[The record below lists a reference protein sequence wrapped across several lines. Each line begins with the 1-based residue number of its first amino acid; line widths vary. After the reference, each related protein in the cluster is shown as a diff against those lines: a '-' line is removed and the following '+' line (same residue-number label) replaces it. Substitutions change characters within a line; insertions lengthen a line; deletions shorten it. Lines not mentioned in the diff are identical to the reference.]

1 MPPVEN
7 GPMTFGVEEL
17 AIPTSIDSADA
28 ADFVASIAVRNEV
41 EALGY
46 GTRDLE
52 PEAVE
57 LLPSFHDASSPR
69 RLFGVRVDGALVA
82 RAYLEVN
89 AGSEAPVAWTTVE
102 VLPGFRG
109 RGIGTAL
116 AEHVEAVAH
125 DRERLYVYV
134 VSPDGPGDR
143 LVPPTG
149 YGSVPLAN
157 PEVRFLLHRGFSLEQ
172 VERASRLPLPLEP
185 ERLSAAVA
193 AASAVSGDD
202 YRLHRWMRR
211 TPERWLDDM
220 ALMFTRMSTD
230 APSAGLEEPEDLW
243 TTDRVVE
250 AEAREEASPREML
263 TVVVEHVPTGT
274 LAGYSSLSV
283 PAQTGRAVMQD
294 DTLVLREHRG
304 HRLGMLL
311 KVANLAN
318 LAELRPGHPSVITFN
333 AEENRHMLDVNE
345 AVGFV
350 PIGYEGAWM
359 KRLG

>member
-1 MPPVEN
+1 
-7 GPMTFGVEEL
+7 MTFTVEEL
-17 AIPTSIDSADA
+17 TIPSSIDAADA
-28 ADFVASIAVRNEV
+28 ADFAASIAVRNEV

-46 GTRDLE
+46 GTHDLAPE
-52 PEAVE
+52 PAE
-57 LLPSFHDASSPR
+57 LLPAFHDPASPR

-82 RAYLEVN
+82 RAYFEVN
-89 AGSEAPVAWTTVE
+89 TGEETPVAWATVE
-102 VLPGFRG
+102 VLPSHRG

-116 AEHVEAVAH
+116 AEHVEALAL
-125 DRERLYVYV
+125 DREKLYVYV

-172 VERASRLPLPLEP
+172 VERASRLALPLDDA
-185 ERLSAAVA
+185 RLSSAVA

-202 YRLHRWMRR
+202 YRLHRWIRR
-211 TPERWLDDM
+211 TPQRWLDDM

-230 APSAGLEEPEDLW
+230 APSAGLEEPEDRW
-243 TTDRVVE
+243 TPTRVTE
-250 AEAREEASPREML
+250 SEDREEASPREML
-263 TVVVEHVPTGT
+263 TVVVEHVPSGR

-283 PAQTGRAVMQD
+283 PRQTGRAVMQD

-345 AVGFV
+345 AVGFT

-359 KRLG
+359 KRMG

>member
-1 MPPVEN
+1 
-7 GPMTFGVEEL
+7 MTFTVEEL
-17 AIPTSIDSADA
+17 TIPSSIDAADA
-28 ADFVASIAVRNEV
+28 ADFAQSIAVRNEV

-46 GTRDLE
+46 GTPDLAPE
-52 PEAVE
+52 PVE
-57 LLPSFHDASSPR
+57 LLPAFHDPASPR

-82 RAYLEVN
+82 RSYFEVN
-89 AGSEAPVAWTTVE
+89 VGSEVPVAWATVE
-102 VLPGFRG
+102 VLPAARG

-116 AEHVEAVAH
+116 AEHVEALAR
-125 DRERLYVYV
+125 DREKLYVYV

-149 YGSVPLAN
+149 FGSVPLAN
-157 PEVRFLLHRGFSLEQ
+157 PEVRFLLRRGFSLEQ
-172 VERASRLPLPLEP
+172 VERASRLALPLEAAG
-185 ERLSAAVA
+185 LSSAVA
-193 AASAVSGDD
+193 AASAISGDD
-202 YRLHRWMRR
+202 YRLHRWIRR

-230 APSAGLEEPEDLW
+230 APSAGLEEPEDVW
-243 TTDRVVE
+243 TPARVSE
-250 AEAREEASPREML
+250 SEDREEASPREML
-263 TVVVEHVPTGT
+263 TVVVEHVPSGR
-274 LAGYSSLSV
+274 LVGYSSLSV
-283 PAQTGRAVMQD
+283 PQQTGRAVMQD

-333 AEENRHMLDVNE
+333 AEENRHMLSVNE
-345 AVGFV
+345 AVGFE

-359 KRLG
+359 KRMP